1 MIMKVTSD
9 EKEQLSAAIDRMNEG
24 LDVFIQFYNESEKD
38 EPLIQLEDDTAKL
51 MKEARELYGQDKLN
65 ETLNAIIKQ
74 ILSISLSEEGK
85 KNEVKPDFYFLA
97 EMAVIYQNRLNYPCP
112 YPIIRADHLFA
123 GA

>member
-1 MIMKVTSD
+1 MKMTSD

-85 KNEVKPDFYFLA
+85 KK
-97 EMAVIYQNRLNYPCP
+97 
-112 YPIIRADHLFA
+112 
-123 GA
+123 

>member
-1 MIMKVTSD
+1 MKVTSD

-74 ILSISLSEEGK
+74 ILSISLTEEGK
-85 KNEVKPDFYFLA
+85 KK
-97 EMAVIYQNRLNYPCP
+97 
-112 YPIIRADHLFA
+112 
-123 GA
+123 

>member
-1 MIMKVTSD
+1 MKVTSD

-24 LDVFIQFYNESEKD
+24 LDVFIQFYNEAEKD

-65 ETLNAIIKQ
+65 ETLNVIIKQ

-85 KNEVKPDFYFLA
+85 KK
-97 EMAVIYQNRLNYPCP
+97 
-112 YPIIRADHLFA
+112 
-123 GA
+123 

>member
-1 MIMKVTSD
+1 MKVTSD

-38 EPLIQLEDDTAKL
+38 EPLLQLEDDTAKL

-85 KNEVKPDFYFLA
+85 KK
-97 EMAVIYQNRLNYPCP
+97 
-112 YPIIRADHLFA
+112 
-123 GA
+123 

>member
-1 MIMKVTSD
+1 MKVTSD

-85 KNEVKPDFYFLA
+85 KK
-97 EMAVIYQNRLNYPCP
+97 
-112 YPIIRADHLFA
+112 
-123 GA
+123 

>member
-1 MIMKVTSD
+1 MKVTSD

-38 EPLIQLEDDTAKL
+38 EPLIHLEDDTAKL

-85 KNEVKPDFYFLA
+85 KK
-97 EMAVIYQNRLNYPCP
+97 
-112 YPIIRADHLFA
+112 
-123 GA
+123 

>member
-1 MIMKVTSD
+1 MIMKMTSD

-85 KNEVKPDFYFLA
+85 KK
-97 EMAVIYQNRLNYPCP
+97 
-112 YPIIRADHLFA
+112 
-123 GA
+123 

>member
-1 MIMKVTSD
+1 MKVTSD

-65 ETLNAIIKQ
+65 VTLNAIIKQ

-85 KNEVKPDFYFLA
+85 KK
-97 EMAVIYQNRLNYPCP
+97 
-112 YPIIRADHLFA
+112 
-123 GA
+123 

>member
-1 MIMKVTSD
+1 MKVTSD

-24 LDVFIQFYNESEKD
+24 LDVFIQFYNESEND

-85 KNEVKPDFYFLA
+85 KK
-97 EMAVIYQNRLNYPCP
+97 
-112 YPIIRADHLFA
+112 
-123 GA
+123 

>member
-74 ILSISLSEEGK
+74 ILSISLTEEGK
-85 KNEVKPDFYFLA
+85 KK
-97 EMAVIYQNRLNYPCP
+97 
-112 YPIIRADHLFA
+112 
-123 GA
+123 

>member
-38 EPLIQLEDDTAKL
+38 EPLLQLEDDTAKL

-85 KNEVKPDFYFLA
+85 KK
-97 EMAVIYQNRLNYPCP
+97 
-112 YPIIRADHLFA
+112 
-123 GA
+123 

>member
-85 KNEVKPDFYFLA
+85 KK
-97 EMAVIYQNRLNYPCP
+97 
-112 YPIIRADHLFA
+112 
-123 GA
+123 

>member
-24 LDVFIQFYNESEKD
+24 LDVFIQFYNESEED

-51 MKEARELYGQDKLN
+51 LTEARELYGQDKLN

-74 ILSISLSEEGK
+74 ILSISLSEEGEK
-85 KNEVKPDFYFLA
+85 K
-97 EMAVIYQNRLNYPCP
+97 
-112 YPIIRADHLFA
+112 
-123 GA
+123 